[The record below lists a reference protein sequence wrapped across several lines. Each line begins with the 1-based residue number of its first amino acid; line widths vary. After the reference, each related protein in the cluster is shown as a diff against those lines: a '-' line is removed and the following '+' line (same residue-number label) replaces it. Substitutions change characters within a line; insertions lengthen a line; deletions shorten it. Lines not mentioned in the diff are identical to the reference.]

1 MKIYKLLFLIPS
13 LVISLPITLYC
24 SDSQGVNQTITK
36 NIPILVQDK
45 DYKENDCLHY
55 ATKKCSELPNTI
67 WHKVLQVN
75 FEYGDFK
82 QSHAFCVWE
91 LGTQVIVLDR
101 KGSSETKM
109 YKTAKPEGIAFSG
122 LWARGIAKFGVV
134 ISEAKFLDDV
144 ILNDEVILTRPGAQN
159 NRQ

>member
-13 LVISLPITLYC
+13 LVILLPVTLYC
-24 SDSQGVNQTITK
+24 SDYPGANQSITK
-36 NIPILVQDK
+36 NIPILEQDK

-75 FEYGDFK
+75 FEYNDFK

-91 LGTQVIVLDR
+91 LGNQVIVLDR
-101 KGSSETKM
+101 KGSSETQM

-122 LWARGIAKFGVV
+122 LLARGIAKLGIV
-134 ISEAKFLDDV
+134 ISGAKFLDDV
-144 ILNDEVILTRPGAQN
+144 IINDKVVLTSAGGTK
-159 NRQ
+159 